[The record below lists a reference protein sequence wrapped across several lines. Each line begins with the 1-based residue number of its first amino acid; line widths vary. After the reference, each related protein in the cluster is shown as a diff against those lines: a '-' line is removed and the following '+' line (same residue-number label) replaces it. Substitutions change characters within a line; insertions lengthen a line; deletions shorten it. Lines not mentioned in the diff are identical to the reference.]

1 MFFPDSFNNSLYELL
16 QSLRKKRSTRFCK
29 FSTLFKDLADDI
41 DQTRGQELKFDKKKL
56 FIKTSFSSKSNKY
69 FNLTRALSSLETNLQ
84 ILLIFKLKLSWSS
97 TCIPINLTDKV
108 NSTTLFP
115 GKNFRFRFAC
125 LITFLIIIDLNL
137 SGLTMILFSENH
149 LIEF

>member
-1 MFFPDSFNNSLYELL
+1 M
-16 QSLRKKRSTRFCK
+16 
-29 FSTLFKDLADDI
+29 
-41 DQTRGQELKFDKKKL
+41 
-56 FIKTSFSSKSNKY
+56 
-69 FNLTRALSSLETNLQ
+69 ETNLQ

-97 TCIPINLTDKV
+97 MCIPINLTDKV